1 MASVIPI
8 RNEPEFTSAASP
20 AGVLIVE
27 APAGIARRRWMEQ
40 RLAER
45 AEAGAR
51 TWSVCCDF
59 DSGGPWAGANTF
71 FWSVVGEIEAQ
82 RPDLVERHAAE
93 LVQVLP
99 QLTGAL
105 KVGSRNLTDTAQGQE
120 KVRNYAA
127 DRAFRFVHGLIDLLD
142 SWKSAA
148 CPEVPWAIGCDD
160 FDKAGRIGG
169 HFFRELMRR
178 RGERLRLSLLAGVAP
193 GEGEEV
199 RASFH
204 AAVRTRTA
212 KPNLVEEAP
221 RAVDR
226 EAAARQA
233 TEIEEKNG
241 DDFLKKQVQVSDL
254 IRLWRR
260 ANRPDKLFRWKG
272 FAMALYLHQG
282 LYEDALRVGEGLL
295 ELLPEHGHNDP
306 KLRLWT
312 IMKFL
317 NGYMGTQDAPAGI
330 RFAESVA
337 VLKELEDGKATQEHI
352 QLCFQIAMLYARYQK
367 PRDYAKGEAYLDR
380 GIALIE
386 KSDLPEEDRHFEYV
400 FNRNGVAM
408 IRNFQG
414 RYQEAIDLCRAGI
427 ERLNTHLGS
436 DKHRLHR
443 SVLVYNIAQ
452 VYFVT
457 GAYAEAIENFTAVMA
472 MDPNYSEYYNERGN
486 IFLRVGRLEE
496 ARADY
501 LRAIELSAPYY
512 EVFTNLGQC
521 YRRLGAMPEAIEAY
535 SRALDLEPNQALAL
549 AGRAKAYEELGD
561 REAAIADYSAAL
573 ARDPKQW
580 EAFASRGVLRYEAGD
595 LDRALTD
602 FDRAAELAPDQAGLY
617 QNRSIVLQDL
627 ARPKEAVRDLE
638 TALRLSA
645 SEEHRQ
651 ALQERLETALSAAS

>member
-1 MASVIPI
+1 MTSVVPI
-8 RNEPEFTSAASP
+8 RNEPEFASAASP
-20 AGVLIVE
+20 PRVLIIE
-27 APAGIARRRWMEQ
+27 APAGAARRRWMEQ

-45 AEAGAR
+45 AQSGAR
-51 TWSVCCDF
+51 TWIACCDF

-71 FWSVVGEIEAQ
+71 FWSIFEEIQAQ
-82 RPDLVERHAAE
+82 KPDLTERHAAE

-99 QLTGAL
+99 QLKSLLEVGA
-105 KVGSRNLTDTAQGQE
+105 RNLTDTAQGQE
-120 KVRNYAA
+120 RVRNYAA

-142 SWKSAA
+142 SWKSAM
-148 CPEVPWAIGCDD
+148 CPDIPWAIACDD

-169 HFFRELMRR
+169 YFFRELLRR
-178 RGERLRLSLLAGVAP
+178 RGERLRLSLLAGVGP
-193 GEGEEV
+193 GEAEGV

-204 AAVRTRTA
+204 AAVGTRTA
-212 KPNLVEEAP
+212 KPNLPGEAP
-221 RAVDR
+221 RAIDR
-226 EAAARQA
+226 EAAAREA
-233 TEIEEKNG
+233 TEIEEKIG

-254 IRLWRR
+254 IRLWRC

-272 FAMALYLHQG
+272 FAMTLYLHQG
-282 LYEDALRVGEGLL
+282 LYQDALRVGEGLL
-295 ELLPEHGHNDP
+295 DLLPDQGRNDP

-317 NGYMGTQDAPAGI
+317 NGYMGMQDAPAGI

-337 VLKELEDGKATQEHI
+337 LKELEDGQATQEHI
-352 QLCFQIAMLYARYQK
+352 QLCFLIAMLYARYQK
-367 PRDYAKGEAYLDR
+367 PRDYGKGEGYLDR
-380 GIALIE
+380 GIALI
-386 KSDLPEEDRHFEYV
+386 KQSDLPEEDRHFEYV

-414 RYQEAIDLCRAGI
+414 SFQAAIDLCRAGI
-427 ERLNTHLGS
+427 ERLNMHLGS

-521 YRRLGAMPEAIEAY
+521 YRRMGAMPEAIEAY

-549 AGRAKAYEELGD
+549 AGRAKAHEELGD

-595 LDRALTD
+595 LDAALRD

-627 ARPKEAVRDLE
+627 GRPKEAVRDLE

-645 SEEHRQ
+645 SEEQRQ
-651 ALQERLETALSAAS
+651 TVQERLETALSAAY